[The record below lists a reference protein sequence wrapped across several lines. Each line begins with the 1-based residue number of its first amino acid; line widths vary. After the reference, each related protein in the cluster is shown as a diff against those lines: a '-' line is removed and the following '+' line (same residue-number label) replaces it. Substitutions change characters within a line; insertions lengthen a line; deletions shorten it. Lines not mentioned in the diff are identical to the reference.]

1 MRYFLNCVD
10 QYRFFLCVLCIE
22 SCPGPNEGKESL
34 ETVLLLLFPNLGQ
47 SEIEVGLQSVR
58 TKEERISTSL
68 FYCSVAQL
76 CLTPQPHGLQHARL
90 LCPSL
95 SPRVCSNSCPLTC
108 HPTISSSAIPFPP
121 ALNLSQY
128 RGLFWWVSSYHQM
141 AKILELQLQHQS
153 FQWIVRIYFLLAWL
167 VWLYCLE
174 ALNCTFHPHIF
185 GCHWKVLHF
194 TVGVCLIKV
203 LFKLIKW
210 LDCYNSLRSSKV
222 K

>member
-1 MRYFLNCVD
+1 MCRPV
-10 QYRFFLCVLCIE
+10 QIFFCVLCIE
-22 SCPGPNEGKESL
+22 SCLGPHEGKESL
-34 ETVLLLLFPNLGQ
+34 ETVRDSAFTWLFPNLGQ

-128 RGLFWWVSSYHQM
+128 RGLF
-141 AKILELQLQHQS
+141 
-153 FQWIVRIYFLLAWL
+153 
-167 VWLYCLE
+167 
-174 ALNCTFHPHIF
+174 
-185 GCHWKVLHF
+185 
-194 TVGVCLIKV
+194 
-203 LFKLIKW
+203 
-210 LDCYNSLRSSKV
+210 
-222 K
+222 